1 MNRKVKKKNNNNSSN
16 SLVFGRWPQTKI
28 AAPQM
33 LKLSR
38 RLWRQERKKDIKI
51 FFVGLRM
58 EFLIRCVAKMRVWE
72 AWSRSYQSFTSLYLQ
87 RLYLN
92 LQALGKF
99 GFYETILCQWIN
111 KDIVK
116 GYKGF
121 YAKSNFHSSAYKPIN
136 SPMSR

>member
-1 MNRKVKKKNNNNSSN
+1 MAADKN
-16 SLVFGRWPQTKI
+16 

-87 RLYLN
+87 RFYLY

-111 KDIVK
+111 KDIL
-116 GYKGF
+116 KGF
-121 YAKSNFHSSAYKPIN
+121 YRKVTFITKLTNQLTAQ
-136 SPMSR
+136 SPGR